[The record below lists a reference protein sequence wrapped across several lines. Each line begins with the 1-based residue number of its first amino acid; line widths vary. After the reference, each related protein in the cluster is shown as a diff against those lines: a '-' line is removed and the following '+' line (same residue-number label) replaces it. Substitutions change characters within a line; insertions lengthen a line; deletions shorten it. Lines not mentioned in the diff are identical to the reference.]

1 MPLKASSN
9 VARAS
14 GMEATGEEWN
24 HRVTAKARSQSSP
37 AHVLITLSS
46 LPGQTGV
53 PVRTLGLMDVKY
65 IHKAE
70 KRIIGEEKFQ
80 FKI

>member
-9 VARAS
+9 VASAS

-53 PVRTLGLMDVKY
+53 PVGILGVIDVVY
-65 IHKAE
+65 VNHYVYY
-70 KRIIGEEKFQ
+70 F
-80 FKI
+80 